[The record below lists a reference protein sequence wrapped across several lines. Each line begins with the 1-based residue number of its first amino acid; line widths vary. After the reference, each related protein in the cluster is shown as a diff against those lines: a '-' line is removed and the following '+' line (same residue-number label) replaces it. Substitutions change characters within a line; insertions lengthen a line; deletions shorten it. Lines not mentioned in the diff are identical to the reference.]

1 MSLKIPTTYKE
12 WSDILEQFA
21 TGENDQDVV
30 ERMKT
35 GSLSWQSGVAERFI
49 TKFSTVIN
57 LRLDQAT
64 KTFQKRMTQANG
76 AESIIV
82 QALLQLRKEMIL
94 LEDAVSINALP
105 ADMRKTFVK
114 LIQDQRTSI
123 QDTLIDSAKS
133 ERSGK
138 LMSIIRN
145 NKLK

>member
-1 MSLKIPTTYKE
+1 MNLKKPTTYKE

-21 TGENDQDVV
+21 TGENDKNVV

-49 TKFSTVIN
+49 TRFSTVLN

-76 AESIIV
+76 AEDIIV
-82 QALLQLRKEMIL
+82 LAILQLRKEMFL

-105 ADMRKTFVK
+105 TDMRKTFVK
-114 LIQDQRTSI
+114 LIQEQRTSI
-123 QDTLIDSAKS
+123 QDALIDSAKS

-145 NKLK
+145 NKIN